1 MIPCPGCCCLARVA
15 HWDLSPAPRGI
26 CSKSS
31 PCCDTEP
38 RGSPWLAPSL
48 SPGHRARGTAPL
60 LQPQLGSF
68 PLSAIRS
75 RKAGLEIAARAQ
87 GCGGTEREGG

>member
-1 MIPCPGCCCLARVA
+1 MIPGPGCCCLARVA

-48 SPGHRARGTAPL
+48 SPGTVPGVRLPSSSPSWAAFLFLRYGRGR
-60 LQPQLGSF
+60 QD
-68 PLSAIRS
+68 
-75 RKAGLEIAARAQ
+75 
-87 GCGGTEREGG
+87 